1 MENCTRNL
9 LQLTS
14 WYYIFNTQFKVTV
27 IHSKILKESF
37 HLRKWCCKWNANQA
51 DSNWLL
57 LDCYYVIR
65 FQTCYCFSFV
75 ALKWNAKCLKKSDIS
90 STMSQFDTLYIMY
103 PKYIFIIDQGS
114 LSTQAH
120 SILKW
125 MWHFEVSSWAT
136 Y

>member
-14 WYYIFNTQFKVTV
+14 WYYIFNAQFKVTA
-27 IHSKILKESF
+27 IQYKILKESF
-37 HLRKWCCKWNANQA
+37 HLQKWSCKLNANQA

-75 ALKWNAKCLKKSDIS
+75 ALKWNAKRFKKSSIS
-90 STMSQFDTLYIMY
+90 SIMSQFDTLYIMY
-103 PKYIFIIDQGS
+103 PQYIVTVDQGI

-120 SILKW
+120 WLLRW
-125 MWHFEVSSWAT
+125 TWHFEVSL
-136 Y
+136 